1 MMNYKEFCDYL
12 AHHAADYFPKETG
25 KYQLEIHHVVKN
37 NGSAKMGISIR
48 QDGMEAAPM
57 LYAEDLYKDYM
68 RGMPL
73 EDMLEKMFQALFY
86 AQLPP
91 SMPNLRNFEEVKD
104 KIGFAL
110 INYDLNKEKLQDCV
124 WTSVENLAKVYK
136 VTYKATFENEEHVYA
151 AAIPKELF
159 QDWGISL
166 NELDRLAVVNM
177 EREFPPVLLDFIEVG
192 GNEGSPASGPKNLL
206 QDNTW
211 RRKHKEPIF
220 VLTNLTKSMGAA
232 AMLYPGV
239 LENISEMVGDDLM
252 LIPSSTDELFV
263 LSRSA
268 GIPPKEIGIVL
279 RAINKSLPK
288 ENVLSDRIYE
298 FRYAESKIQ
307 EIPESAP
314 PIKMQKR
321 EKDRGA
327 R

>member
-1 MMNYKEFCDYL
+1 MMNYKEFCNYL
-12 AHHAADYFPKETG
+12 EHHAADYFPKGSG

-37 NGSAKMGISIR
+37 NGSAKTGISIR
-48 QDGMEAAPM
+48 QDGMDAAPM
-57 LYAEDLYKDYM
+57 LYAEDLYEDYM
-68 RGMPL
+68 RGLPL
-73 EDMLEKMFQALFY
+73 EDMLEKMFQALFH
-86 AQLPP
+86 AQQLPP
-91 SMPNLRNFEEVKD
+91 SMPNLKNFEEVKD
-104 KIGFAL
+104 KIGFGL
-110 INYDLNKEKLQDCV
+110 INYDLNEENLQDCV
-124 WTSVENLAKVYK
+124 WTPIENLAKTYK
-136 VTYKATFENEEHVYA
+136 VFFENEEHMYA
-151 AAIPKELF
+151 ASIPKKLF

-177 EREFPPVLLDFIEVG
+177 EREFPPVLLDFIEVDGNG
-192 GNEGSPASGPKNLL
+192 GSLASEPKNLL

-298 FRYAESKIQ
+298 FRYAESKVQ